1 MSTLTYQRDLG
12 RRRRQKRVRKKVLGT
27 DDLPRICIFRSLKH
41 IYVQVISDEKGATLV
56 STSTL
61 SKELKDKMQRTKG
74 MEAAKE
80 VGAQIARM
88 CKDKGITKA
97 VFDRNGFLC
106 HGRVKALAE
115 AAREGG
121 LQL

>member
-1 MSTLTYQRDLG
+1 MSTLTYQKDLG
-12 RRRRQKRVRKKVLGT
+12 RWRRQKRVRKKVLGT

-61 SKELKDKMQRTKG
+61 SKELKGKMQKTKG

-97 VFDRNGFLC
+97 VFDRNGFLY

>member
-1 MSTLTYQRDLG
+1 MSTLTYQKDLG
-12 RRRRQKRVRKKVLGT
+12 RWRRQKRVRKKVLGT

-61 SKELKDKMQRTKG
+61 SKELKGKMQKTKG

-97 VFDRNGFLC
+97 IFDRNGFLY